1 MMRRSMTL
9 PLRQRLTL
17 VFAVGTAVTLAA
29 IGVFVYLRTAA
40 DLLDTVEAGLR
51 SRAAI
56 LVVDARRSG
65 PASVDVGSGLIEP
78 DEAFAQVA
86 DATGEIVR
94 SNDVVRGTA
103 MLATS
108 VIRAISA
115 PTFFDRD
122 LPGIDNVS
130 RLLAVPVQTPA
141 GRAVVIV
148 GSSLQDRADQLLQLA
163 VTLGIGA
170 PVALLLLSLAGWW
183 LAGAALAPVERMRS
197 EAAAISST
205 DPRGRLS
212 LPPVDDE
219 ITRLGATMNDLLDRV
234 QASVEAERRFV
245 DDASHELRTPLAIL
259 KTELDLSLAR
269 ERSPDELRAALRS
282 AAEETDHLVR
292 LAEDLL
298 ILARAHGGH
307 LPVRGTPTDLRQL
320 LEAIAGRHQPRAN
333 DAGVA
338 IDVHAASTNVCV
350 DQVRV
355 RQAIDDLLDNAL
367 RYTSRGG
374 GITVSGSVD
383 AGTIRLTVT
392 DSGPGFSAD
401 VLSHA
406 FEPFVADPDAERD
419 GKDGSGLG
427 LAIVRVIA
435 VAHGGSVQAENPP
448 GGGAC
453 VTMTIAELT

>member
-1 MMRRSMTL
+1 MTL

-17 VFAVGTAVTLAA
+17 VFAVGTAITLAA
-29 IGVFVYLRTAA
+29 VGVFVYLRTAA

-94 SNDVVRGTA
+94 SNDIVRGTA
-103 MLATS
+103 MLPPS
-108 VIRAISA
+108 VTRSISA
-115 PTFFDRD
+115 PTFYDRD

-170 PVALLLLSLAGWW
+170 PIALLLLSLAGWW

-219 ITRLGATMNDLLDRV
+219 ITRLGATMNDLLDRI

-245 DDASHELRTPLAIL
+245 DDASHELRTPLAVL
-259 KTELDLSLAR
+259 KAELDLALAR
-269 ERSPDELRAALRS
+269 ERSPEELRAALVS
-282 AAEETDHLVR
+282 ASDETDHLVR

-298 ILARAHGGH
+298 VLARAHGGR
-307 LPVRGTPTDLRQL
+307 LPTRGTPVDLRQL
-320 LEAIAGRHQPRAN
+320 LGSIAGRHQLRAD
-333 DAGVA
+333 DAGIA
-338 IDVHAASTNVCV
+338 IDVHAPSTTVCV
-350 DQVRV
+350 DRVRV
-355 RQAIDDLLDNAL
+355 RQVIDDLLDNAL
-367 RYTSRGG
+367 RYTPRGG
-374 GITVSGSVD
+374 VITVAGAVD
-383 AGTIRLTVT
+383 AGTIRSSVT
-392 DSGPGFSAD
+392 DSGPGFSDD
-401 VLSHA
+401 VLTRA
-406 FEPFVADPDAERD
+406 FEPFVADPDGERE

-435 VAHGGSVQAENPP
+435 VAHGGSVKVENPP
-448 GGGAC
+448 GGGAR
-453 VTMTIAELT
+453 VTVTIAELT

>member
-1 MMRRSMTL
+1 MTL

-17 VFAVGTAVTLAA
+17 VFAVGTAITLAV

-56 LVVDARRSG
+56 LVVDARKSG
-65 PASVDVGSGLIEP
+65 PASVDIGSGLIEP
-78 DEAFAQVA
+78 DETFAQVA

-94 SNDVVRGTA
+94 SNDIVREAA
-103 MLATS
+103 MLPNA
-108 VIRAISA
+108 VIRSISA

-122 LPGIDNVS
+122 LSGIDNVS
-130 RLLAVPVQTPA
+130 RLFAVPVQTPE
-141 GRAVVIV
+141 GRVVVIV

-163 VTLGIGA
+163 VTLGIGVPIA
-170 PVALLLLSLAGWW
+170 VLLLSLAAWW

-197 EAAAISST
+197 EAAAISSA
-205 DPRGRLS
+205 DLHGRLS

-219 ITRLGATMNDLLDRV
+219 ITRLGATMNDLLDRI
-234 QASVEAERRFV
+234 QASVETERRFI

-259 KTELDLSLAR
+259 RTELDLALAR

-282 AAEETDHLVR
+282 ASEETDHLVR

-298 ILARAHGGH
+298 VLARAHGGR
-307 LPVRGTPTDLRQL
+307 LPVRGMPADLRSL
-320 LEAIAGRHQPRAN
+320 LEDIAGRHRPRASG
-333 DAGVA
+333 AGVA
-338 IDVHAASTNVCV
+338 IDVDAPSAAVSV

-355 RQAIDDLLDNAL
+355 RQAIDDLLDNAV
-367 RYTSRGG
+367 RHTPPEGAV
-374 GITVSGSVD
+374 TV
-383 AGTIRLTVT
+383 AGTIEPGTISLSVT

-401 VLSHA
+401 VLSRV
-406 FEPFVADPDAERD
+406 FEPFVVDLDAERE
-419 GKDGSGLG
+419 GKDGAGLG

-435 VAHGGSVQAENPP
+435 VAHGGSVHAENVP
-448 GGGAC
+448 GGGAR